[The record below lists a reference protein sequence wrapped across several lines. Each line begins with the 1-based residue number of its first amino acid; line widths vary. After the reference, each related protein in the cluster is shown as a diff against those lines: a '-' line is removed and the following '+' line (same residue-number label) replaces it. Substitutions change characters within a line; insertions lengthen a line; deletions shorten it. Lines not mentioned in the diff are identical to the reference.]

1 MGEFVTALNLIE
13 DIKRS
18 QHKADD
24 VEILLVEAFIQE
36 SMKIYDQ
43 MFYKLQEALKLNP
56 NNTEA
61 LEQIWISVE
70 ISKNLRKVSDYI
82 RIDNNNPYSYLAGII
97 LTCIFLFGN
106 VSTSA
111 WGAGL
116 FLFDQSTLRTN
127 HHGLCELALQ
137 ENLFEKKHWSI
148 LLKPV
153 KDLVKIQISP

>member
-1 MGEFVTALNLIE
+1 MGEFATALNLIE

-36 SMKIYDQ
+36 SMKDYDQ

-82 RIDNNNPYSYLAGII
+82 KN
-97 LTCIFLFGN
+97 
-106 VSTSA
+106 
-111 WGAGL
+111 
-116 FLFDQSTLRTN
+116 
-127 HHGLCELALQ
+127 
-137 ENLFEKKHWSI
+137 
-148 LLKPV
+148 
-153 KDLVKIQISP
+153 